1 MLWLAAEVLATANNE
16 ATFELLVESRAQLEN
31 RFVGF
36 GNGLHTREILRLRG
50 SKGSGSGSGR
60 GVDFVAK
67 SKTRDRERKH

>member
-50 SKGSGSGSGR
+50 SKGSGSGR